1 MAPIDPDR
9 RKERGTRAQLGFRAP
24 LASLAVCGCLGLAAG
39 CGSSGSDNSTTQPNV
54 HLPKLTAAQR
64 APKGASPIEREIYR
78 QFPPPRPDPSVSKSA
93 NVIRAGEEACRGKS
107 PLEVKEEFYA
117 VASSKLLPAQKQMIA
132 EIGYWAKR
140 SKRDEGFTAGQLA
153 ADVYQ
158 ATLPEAVNRFGYQGC
173 VYSLAQRLKHE
184 LARERK
190 AGK

>member
-1 MAPIDPDR
+1 
-9 RKERGTRAQLGFRAP
+9 
-24 LASLAVCGCLGLAAG
+24 
-39 CGSSGSDNSTTQPNV
+39 V

-93 NVIRAGEEACRGKS
+93 NVIRAGEGACRDKS